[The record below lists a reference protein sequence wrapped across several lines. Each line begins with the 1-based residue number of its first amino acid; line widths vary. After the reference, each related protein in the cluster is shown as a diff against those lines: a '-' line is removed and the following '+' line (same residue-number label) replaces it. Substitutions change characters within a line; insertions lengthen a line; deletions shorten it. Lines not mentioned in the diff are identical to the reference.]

1 MNNEQSF
8 VNPPFGQFLVTV
20 IGGFHPIF
28 LLELAV
34 KSTVRHLGFFGDC
47 LQAPLRMLT
56 HQAGGMVEPAL
67 LYVLR
72 ETTPGKLFEQDG
84 EFVGGYVELFQQVLF
99 CKTRV

>member
-72 ETTPGKLFEQDG
+72 ETTPGKTL
-84 EFVGGYVELFQQVLF
+84 
-99 CKTRV
+99 

>member
-1 MNNEQSF
+1 MSNERSF
-8 VNPPFGQFLVTV
+8 VHPPFGQFLVAV

-56 HQAGGMVEPAL
+56 HQAGGMIEPAL

-72 ETTPGKLFEQDG
+72 ETTPSELFEQDG

>member
-1 MNNEQSF
+1 MSNERSF
-8 VNPPFGQFLVTV
+8 VNPSFGQFLVAV

-47 LQAPLRMLT
+47 LQAPLWVLMY
-56 HQAGGMVEPAL
+56 QADGMIEPAL

-72 ETTPGKLFEQDG
+72 ETTPGELFEQDG

>member
-1 MNNEQSF
+1 MSNERSF
-8 VNPPFGQFLVTV
+8 VNPPFEQFLVAV

-56 HQAGGMVEPAL
+56 HQADGMVKPAL

-72 ETTPGKLFEQDG
+72 ETTSGELFEQDG
-84 EFVGGYVELFQQVLF
+84 EFVVGYVELFQ
-99 CKTRV
+99 